1 MDTHT
6 EHLIGPVVVTRIG
19 VSLARLLPRVAYV
32 VKTMVRI
39 PEASLNFR
47 LELLMSCT
55 YHFHT
60 KPPLAVAA
68 GAADSFHRRCS
79 AAGGR
84 Y

>member
-6 EHLIGPVVVTRIG
+6 EHLIGPVVVTIIG
-19 VSLARLLPRVAYV
+19 VSLARLLPRVTHV

-39 PEASLNFR
+39 PEVSLNFR
-47 LELLMSCT
+47 LELLMPCT

-60 KPPLAVAA
+60 KPLLAAVAEA
-68 GAADSFHRRCS
+68 VDSFHPRCS